1 MTTAYAWIATY
12 FAEAGRI
19 ARLPRLSSEFA
30 RSWNALEDKVLA
42 CNDSQLDAILD
53 YCAHHMRDD
62 HEAFCVLTSMLPLPE
77 PTMEDLLDA

>member
-1 MTTAYAWIATY
+1 MTTTNWIAAY

-19 ARLPRLSSEFA
+19 GRLPHLSSEFA

-53 YCAHHMRDD
+53 YCVHHMRDD

-77 PTMEDLLDA
+77 PSMEDLLVA